1 MTRQIRI
8 RVVGGAGGK
17 QVLGC
22 GGELVERLGNQ
33 GSGRGIS
40 GGVGG
45 NSGREGSREEWWEK
59 SVGQLG
65 GRKWVVASIGKG
77 GSIEGMG
84 ASVRREVGV

>member
-22 GGELVERLGNQ
+22 GGGELVEGFGNQ
-33 GSGRGIS
+33 RSGRGTS

-45 NSGREGSREEWWEK
+45 NKGREGSREEWWEK

-65 GRKWVVASIGKG
+65 GRKWVVASIGRG
-77 GSIEGMG
+77 GEALRGWG
-84 ASVRREVGV
+84 QC